1 MSAHDS
7 LASVHSFLKWL
18 IILSLVGPFL
28 YATRI
33 SGLFGLLYIA
43 LELGFFL
50 VATGF
55 YLVAGWVWHGWEMI
69 QSGLLVWPAVLSLGL
84 GLFAFALA
92 RIRRPESFRRST
104 DDNAVEDSADA
115 SSDRSHRLICL
126 VALLAAW
133 FAGVDL
139 AQNLSTLLTRPIR
152 NSGHRVARQRLES
165 RINLGQIAVAQHNHV
180 ESYGQLP
187 SATAKRLDAKPGLE
201 LQHSWATML
210 LPHLDERSL
219 FQEIDLEDRWDAPQ
233 NQSAMRTQLPYFLN
247 PAIAPENAS
256 HRIPLDSYGAIHY
269 AANRRVA
276 SVNTRVRF
284 RDLTDGTSTTM
295 LSGEVTSHWRAWGR
309 PGNWRDA
316 RLGINKSPDGF
327 GSPFPGGAHFL
338 QADGAVK
345 FLNDNTDP
353 TVLENFANPRD
364 GNAMPQGF

>member
-1 MSAHDS
+1 MSAHQS
-7 LASVHSFLKWL
+7 LASVQSFLKWL

-28 YATRI
+28 YATQV

-92 RIRRPESFRRST
+92 RIRRPESSRRST
-104 DDNAVEDSADA
+104 DDNAVKDSADA

-139 AQNLSTLLTRPIR
+139 AQNLSTLLTRPIA
-152 NSGHRVARQRLES
+152 NAGH
-165 RINLGQIAVAQHNHV
+165 QIASQRTGSRNNLRQLGVQQHDHHAAFNH
-180 ESYGQLP
+180 LP
-187 SATAKRLDAKPGLE
+187 AATAGLRTEKPGVE
-201 LQHSWATML
+201 LRHSWATSL
-210 LPHLDERSL
+210 LPFVDDRRFDDSVDFEA
-219 FQEIDLEDRWDAPQ
+219 RWDAPQ
-233 NQSAMRTQLPYFLN
+233 NQATMKILVPSFLN
-247 PAIAPENAS
+247 PALEDCSQNSRRTPVG
-256 HRIPLDSYGAIHY
+256 YGAIHY

-276 SVNTRVRF
+276 GVNTRVRF

-327 GSPFPGGAHFL
+327 GSPFRGGAHFL
-338 QADGAVK
+338 QADGAVR
-345 FLNDNTDP
+345 FLNENMDP
-353 TVLENFANPRD
+353 GVLENFANPRD
-364 GNAMPQGF
+364 GNVMPHGF